1 MIKMINVP
9 SISHRRDRFHVIMR
23 TSLIPAHVS
32 VAFSSPLGSDLLYIC
47 PCMESASMDG
57 GHHAAAATTLP
68 CCAVLRPIRPKDSIF
83 FLKLYINLE

>member
-32 VAFSSPLGSDLLYIC
+32 VAFSSPLGSDLLY
-47 PCMESASMDG
+47 MESASMDG

-68 CCAVLRPIRPKDSIF
+68 CCAL
-83 FLKLYINLE
+83 